1 MNAKL
6 AEIMESIQGEGLM
19 VGSRNVF
26 VRFAGCNLRCSYCDT
41 PSSFEAN
48 PYCMISKSAQS
59 DLWEKVSNPL
69 SVSQVVEI
77 IKSYSSKWIS
87 LTGGEPLLWAEFIS
101 EMGNVLKAQGYQLLL
116 ETNGTLYDQLEICLP
131 YVDLISMD
139 FKMPSATGEDNWTEH
154 TEFLKRAGSKPV
166 YIKIVI
172 DKLVNPKEVKDAIGI
187 IASVNRNIPLILQ
200 PATPV
205 GAIVSPDISTL
216 LDLQKICL
224 EEIRD
229 VRIIPQLHK
238 LMGLM

>member
-1 MNAKL
+1 LNAKL